1 METVTSKFQYIVQGD
16 RRAVN
21 KSQGSL
27 NVVNLF
33 QLPRSRDILT
43 AVLFLIRAEPDN
55 GDLRVFSNP
64 VSQDLLLEIQ
74 HNIKKVLLPNLP
86 YLFILWAFLKIGTAY
101 RLAAGAD
108 FAHKLIGLGQTIGPA
123 FADFA
128 PGLNPLDWLIGIVG
142 AAGFR
147 LLIYFKSK
155 NAKKYR
161 RDEEYGSARW
171 SA

>member
-55 GDLRVFSNP
+55 GDLRVFCNP

-74 HNIKKVLLPNLP
+74 HSLGVLVQFDPP
-86 YLFILWAFLKIGTAY
+86 VRQTGRFLDSVSV
-101 RLAAGAD
+101 AGEGGERAENGGPIRD
-108 FAHKLIGLGQTIGPA
+108 GHPGMLCRSGMGQ
-123 FADFA
+123 FD
-128 PGLNPLDWLIGIVG
+128 DVIV
-142 AAGFR
+142 
-147 LLIYFKSK
+147 
-155 NAKKYR
+155 
-161 RDEEYGSARW
+161 W
-171 SA
+171 SAHA